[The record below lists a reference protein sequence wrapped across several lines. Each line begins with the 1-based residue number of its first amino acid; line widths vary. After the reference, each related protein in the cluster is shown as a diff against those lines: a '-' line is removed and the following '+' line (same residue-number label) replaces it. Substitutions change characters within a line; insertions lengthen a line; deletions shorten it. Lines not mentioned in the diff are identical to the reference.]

1 MHSYQGT
8 RFLFLYMIAKTAD
21 AFLQGGS
28 ADTVIAENDNVVP
41 ASAKLNS
48 AAKVEYVSYGDN
60 YININS
66 PFKVTTDGVHYS
78 YESGYSSMA
87 GDEYNGA
94 EFNPE
99 ITEFGIFLP
108 AADADTIQSIT
119 VHCAD
124 NETVELTRDSLATGI
139 AFVEN

>member
-1 MHSYQGT
+1 M
-8 RFLFLYMIAKTAD
+8 FLYMIAKTAD

-66 PFKVTTDGVHYS
+66 PFRITADSIHYS
-78 YESGYSSMA
+78 YETGYSSMA
-87 GDEYNGA
+87 GDEYNGS

-99 ITEFGIFLP
+99 LTQFGIFLP
-108 AADADTIQSIT
+108 ADSAESIDSIT

-124 NETVELTRDSLATGI
+124 NETVVLTRDASVTDTI